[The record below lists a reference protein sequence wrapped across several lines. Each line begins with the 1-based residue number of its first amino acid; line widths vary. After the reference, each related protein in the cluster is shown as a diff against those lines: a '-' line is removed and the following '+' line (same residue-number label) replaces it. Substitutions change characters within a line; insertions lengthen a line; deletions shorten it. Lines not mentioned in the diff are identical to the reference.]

1 MPCGARP
8 SSGRPRSCP
17 AHRFLVNQSI
27 SCCSG
32 TTPVCFPT
40 SFWKKMSVG
49 PAQVKPVQR
58 WFFSKNLGCKET
70 HCVIFASR
78 SDVQSVAQRDATLLS
93 SIQFAKMT
101 QCVSL
106 QPNFL
111 EKNARR
117 SNLSEIGSTSI
128 FFQKLV
134 GKQTGV
140 VPEQQLIEM
149 TD

>member
-1 MPCGARP
+1 M
-8 SSGRPRSCP
+8 
-17 AHRFLVNQSI
+17 LVDPI
-27 SCCSG
+27 SL
-32 TTPVCFPT
+32 
-40 SFWKKMSVG
+40 KLDRR
-49 PAQVKPVQR
+49 A
-58 WFFSKNLGCKET
+58 FFSKKLGCKET
-70 HCVIFASR
+70 HCVILANWI
-78 SDVQSVAQRDATLLS
+78 DDKSVAQRDATLLS